1 MSNKVLA
8 YNAYLQIFAL
18 FETRQ
23 EALVMQDEMRKCGH
37 MLAIVEVEQFH
48 DGVVAF
54 KKCEP
59 KPIVIRDSNP
69 KPSAPKRDSRY
80 ENRNQ
85 SSRSYGPSNVSD
97 SGYRSSDDMF
107 RATID
112 SFGSGSSCDSGYS
125 DSGSSSGCSD

>member
-37 MLAIVEVEQFH
+37 MLAIVEVEQFN

-59 KPIVIRDSNP
+59 KPIVIRDP

-112 SFGSGSSCDSGYS
+112 SFGSGYS

>member
-23 EALVMQDEMRKCGH
+23 EALMMQDEMRKCGH
-37 MLAIVEVEQFH
+37 MLAIVEVEQFS

-59 KPIVIRDSNP
+59 KPIVISDS

-112 SFGSGSSCDSGYS
+112 SFGSGYS